1 MIRWS
6 CHNDNFGPMPAAEAF
21 RFIKMLEY
29 DAVDVSVRGAAPFEE
44 IFRDPEGFGARIR
57 ALADETGLGL
67 SELFAGTL
75 SVDGRAIVPTMPEAV
90 DCDALYREF
99 NQVFRF
105 ARSAGL
111 ASIMTSVG
119 NAQPDEAFEASFER
133 AGAVLEKLS
142 LQAADYGLKLHV
154 EPTRTSILQDPDRAE
169 AFMQL
174 APHLGYT
181 LDLLHYQ
188 INGIGAEHVVK
199 LLPYSGHLHIRQARR
214 DVGKCA
220 YEEGEIDYRI
230 LAREI
235 VRTGWQGDI
244 ASEFWCD
251 EAMTRRGLRPVEQ
264 NLVMRYMFRNMLRE
278 AGCTGC

>member
-99 NQVFRF
+99 DQVFRF
-105 ARSAGL
+105 ARSVGL

-133 AGAVLEKLS
+133 AGAVLEKLPAS
-142 LQAADYGLKLHV
+142 VPLTLSRSTTLCAAGSVSSVQYAFMRSAPSAADELY
-154 EPTRTSILQDPDRAE
+154 TTSR
-169 AFMQL
+169 
-174 APHLGYT
+174 
-181 LDLLHYQ
+181 
-188 INGIGAEHVVK
+188 
-199 LLPYSGHLHIRQARR
+199 LPAVS
-214 DVGKCA
+214 C
-220 YEEGEIDYRI
+220 
-230 LAREI
+230 
-235 VRTGWQGDI
+235 
-244 ASEFWCD
+244 
-251 EAMTRRGLRPVEQ
+251 M
-264 NLVMRYMFRNMLRE
+264 
-278 AGCTGC
+278 

>member
-6 CHNDNFGPMPAAEAF
+6 CHNDNFGKIPAADAF
-21 RFIKMLEY
+21 RFIKMLDY

-44 IFRDPEGFGARIR
+44 IYRDPEGFGAQIR
-57 ALADETGLGL
+57 GLADETGLGL

-75 SVDGRAIVPTMPEAV
+75 SVDGRPVVPTSPEAP

-99 NQVFRF
+99 DKVFRF
-105 ARSAGL
+105 CRSAGL

-119 NAQPDEAFEASFER
+119 NAQPDEDFEASFAR
-133 AGAVLEKLS
+133 AGQVLEKLS
-142 LQAADYGLKLHV
+142 LQAAGYGLKLHV
-154 EPTRTSILQDPDRAE
+154 EPTRTSILQDPGKAE
-169 AFMQL
+169 TFMQL

-188 INGIGAEHVVK
+188 INGIGAEQVIK
-199 LLPYSGHLHIRQARR
+199 LLPYSGHLHIRQAKR

-220 YEEGEIDYRI
+220 YEEGEIDYQV

-264 NLVMRYMFRNMLRE
+264 NIIMRYEFRRMLRE
-278 AGCTGC
+278 AGCTDC